1 MVVGGAPSRRALALR
16 PGWLLLVLAVAAVLR
31 GPLAVSS
38 AQAQDGA
45 DQEEQAEQEEDG
57 GTGGAG
63 PGGRAG
69 QRDPDTIPD
78 PVPADS
84 TRWHG
89 FFHRIGVH
97 PELDS
102 SFDVNRGATTFQQ
115 GANFQRH
122 FGPTLVRSNWGVTV
136 QSNETQNDR
145 RQVSG
150 VSSTRVAR
158 SGRAQGG
165 WKFGSDFGLSR
176 KGVKTTFTRNVVNET
191 KIDLVGQSGV
201 LGHFARE
208 RLDLEDETLSWV
220 ADGTFGAVRRDGI
233 NERNSR
239 SDPRLLETADSTR
252 TEGTDWNLTS
262 DLSLT
267 PAEAWQFEFSGGMA
281 QGRSS
286 YDTLLRPNPDSTAFQ
301 TGQNRD
307 RDRDL
312 DIKGTFRPSRGN
324 EVRVSA
330 GWGLSRSQYYSTTE
344 KAQETSDG
352 HARNL
357 EIALLSEPLWGIKTE
372 AKARTNTTATRFALS
387 ENGASKDGHSFDGR
401 LSFELG
407 DAFGWFDG
415 VEVIGEGSA
424 GNTITVYQEPETAG
438 FEEDVVALKGSLKR
452 TWSRGTAATLSASG
466 DLSQKYYEEIP
477 GISRQ
482 DQDRLKQRVDFG
494 FSYQLTPSV
503 ETVSAINWAATS
515 TVNIKADRAA
525 ANVDETSLSASGM
538 YTWTVW
544 NDSRLVQDLVIN
556 AASTTRPY
564 AEDESQLRRTTSLR
578 SAIDA
583 ALFARARLFLE
594 HYFQFQNQG
603 AYLVDGRS
611 GVRRFLKDT
620 ESLTQ
625 RAEAE
630 VKYAFWPGLELFYR
644 QKFEI
649 RGSKNLI
656 TEEVNER
663 LTTEIRWG
671 GIFRHQ
677 IDPDFMIDVD
687 FDRISSTVENS
698 YWVGKAR
705 VSRLF

>member
-1 MVVGGAPSRRALALR
+1 MILGHLGGSLA
-16 PGWLLLVLAVAAVLR
+16 
-31 GPLAVSS
+31 S
-38 AQAQDGA
+38 AQDAG
-45 DQEEQAEQEEDG
+45 DQEEQAEQEDG
-57 GTGGAG
+57 GGTEGGGGA
-63 PGGRAG
+63 PGRTG
-69 QRDPDTIPD
+69 QRDPDSIPD

-89 FFHRIGVH
+89 LFHRIGLH

-102 SFDVNRGATTFQQ
+102 SFDVNRSATTFQQ

-158 SGRAQGG
+158 SGRGQGG
-165 WKFGSDFGLSR
+165 WKFGTDFGLSR
-176 KGVKTTFTRNVVNET
+176 KGVKTTFTRNVINET
-191 KIDLVGQSGV
+191 KVDLVGQSGF
-201 LGHFARE
+201 LGHVARD
-208 RLDLEDETLSWV
+208 RFDLEDETLSWV

-239 SDPRLLETADSTR
+239 SNPALLESADSTR
-252 TEGTDWNLTS
+252 TDGTDWELTS
-262 DLSLT
+262 DLSLV
-267 PAEAWQFEFSGGMA
+267 PAEAWQFDLSGGLA
-281 QGRSS
+281 QGRSG
-286 YDTLLRPNPDSTAFQ
+286 YDTLLRLNPDSTEFQ

-312 DIKGTFRPSRGN
+312 DVKGTFRPSRGN
-324 EVRVSA
+324 EVRIAA

-357 EIALLSEPLWGIKTE
+357 ELALLSEPFWGIKAE
-372 AKARTNTTATRFALS
+372 ATARTNTTATRFARS

-401 LSFELG
+401 VSFELNR
-407 DAFGWFDG
+407 AFGWFEG
-415 VEVIGEGSA
+415 IEVIGEGNA
-424 GNTITVYQEPETAG
+424 GSTITVYQEPETAG
-438 FEEDVVALKGSLKR
+438 FEEDVIALKGSLKK

-466 DLSQKYYEEIP
+466 DLSQKFYEQIP
-477 GISRQ
+477 GISKQ
-482 DQDRLKQRVDFG
+482 DQDRLKQRIDFG

-503 ETVSAINWAATS
+503 ATVSALNWAKTS
-515 TVNIKADRAA
+515 TVNIVADRAA

-544 NDSRLVQDLVIN
+544 NDSRIIQDLIIN

-578 SAIDA
+578 SVIDA

-594 HYFQFQNQG
+594 HYFQFQDQG
-603 AYLVDGRS
+603 AYLVEGS
-611 GVRRFLKDT
+611 GIRRFLKDT

-630 VKYAFWPGLELFYR
+630 VRYAFRPGLEAFYR

-649 RGSKNLI
+649 RGSENVI
-656 TEEVNER
+656 TEVVSKR

-671 GIFRHQ
+671 GVFRHQ
-677 IDPDFMIDVD
+677 IDPDFSFDVD
-687 FDRISSTVENS
+687 FDRISSTVEAS